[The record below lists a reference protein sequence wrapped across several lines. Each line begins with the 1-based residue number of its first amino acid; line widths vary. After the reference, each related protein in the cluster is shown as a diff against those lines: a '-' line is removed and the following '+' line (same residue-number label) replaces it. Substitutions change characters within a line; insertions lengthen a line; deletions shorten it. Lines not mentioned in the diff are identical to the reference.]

1 MHSNKWYQS
10 RRLEKSG
17 ISPGAWHGGIEIE
30 GSVEQKLRRAMDG
43 YQNAC
48 KDLDSLI
55 YLIVHGCLWGLL
67 HACQLSFF
75 LLNQISQG
83 FSFVRCGYLSSGRS
97 TRFLWRVDED
107 VHLGTKIEKKNY
119 VTRKVK
125 AGRRSLT
132 LCGHVSCFASSSIK
146 QKGVYGSR
154 LHQGNRVVREPR
166 ACDG

>member
-1 MHSNKWYQS
+1 MWQAWRCWTTRGCVGLDANECMKESGGRRRS
-10 RRLEKSG
+10 RRNWVS
-17 ISPGAWHGGIEIE
+17 
-30 GSVEQKLRRAMDG
+30 
-43 YQNAC
+43 C
-48 KDLDSLI
+48 KI
-55 YLIVHGCLWGLL
+55 IRL
-67 HACQLSFF
+67 HAWIWNLY
-75 LLNQISQG
+75 LLMHGYGLMGCMHAIVVSSLLDQISLMQD
-83 FSFVRCGYLSSGRS
+83 SISCCNCSSGRS

>member
-1 MHSNKWYQS
+1 M
-10 RRLEKSG
+10 LEKSR
-17 ISPGAWHGGIEIE
+17 ISSGAWNEGIEIE

-83 FSFVRCGYLSSGRS
+83 FSFVRCGYRSSGRS
-97 TRFLWRVDED
+97 TRFLWRVECG
-107 VHLGTKIEKKNY
+107 HTSRRRIEKENY
-119 VTRKVK
+119 VTREGKV
-125 AGRRSLT
+125 GRSRGGSTGGL
-132 LCGHVSCFASSSIK
+132 GGIK
-146 QKGVYGSR
+146 PPYLPKIHRYPPKPPTIFGKKQ
-154 LHQGNRVVREPR
+154 
-166 ACDG
+166 